1 MNTLK
6 ARLAR
11 YVPDWSK
18 PVLRRMRAVYR
29 EVNTLRRDAF
39 HDQQMLLSGTQ
50 VQTIF
55 DIGANIGQT
64 TAKYSSLFPE
74 STIYSFEPLP
84 ESFQKLHRRFKGNNL
99 VKPIQL
105 AVSDKVG
112 KRKFYVNQDSG
123 TDSLLPT
130 VDEVGY
136 WVAPN
141 IIKNIATIEVPV
153 TTIDDF
159 CRQVSINEI
168 QILKMDI
175 QGGELMALEGAT
187 EKLSQ
192 GFISLI
198 YTEILF
204 VPIYEGEALF
214 YEICNFLS
222 GYGYTLFNMYN
233 FYYAKNGQVKWGDA
247 IFIR

>member
-1 MNTLK
+1 M
-6 ARLAR
+6 
-11 YVPDWSK
+11 
-18 PVLRRMRAVYR
+18 AVYR
-29 EVNTLRRDAF
+29 AMNTPSKNAF
-39 HDQQMLLSGTQ
+39 DDQRMLLSGTR

-64 TAKYSSLFPE
+64 AAKYSYLFPE

-99 VKPIQL
+99 VEPIQL
-105 AVSDKVG
+105 AVSNKVG
-112 KRKFYVNQDSG
+112 KRKFYVNQDS
-123 TDSLLPT
+123 TTNSLLPT

-136 WVAPN
+136 WFDPN
-141 IIKNIATIEVPV
+141 RIKNIAAIEVPV

-159 CRQVSINEI
+159 CKQKSIDEI

-175 QGGELMALEGAT
+175 QGGEVMALEGAT
-187 EKLSQ
+187 GKLSQ
-192 GFISLI
+192 GSISLI

-204 VPIYEGEALF
+204 VPFYEGQALF
-214 YEICNFLS
+214 YEVCNFLS
-222 GYGYTLFNMYN
+222 GYGYRLYNMYQ
-233 FYYAKNGQVKWGDA
+233 FHYARNGQVIWGDA